1 MDSFR
6 KYSENRL
13 GLHNN
18 SDSNR
23 AVPPRSQYSRS
34 TKNYSYLRFYLDIS
48 NFDVLV
54 VGLRFLAGTLSV
66 VLLSQ
71 SLCVTLTH
79 QIAASSPSSS
89 RHSKPRFDVFS
100 VGLCHPFLRSWFSAR
115 LDDRISNSRSRQ
127 LHLQFGVHSVVPS
140 EV

>member
-34 TKNYSYLRFYLDIS
+34 TKNYSYRRFYLDIS
-48 NFDVLV
+48 KVVVLV
-54 VGLRFLAGTLSV
+54 VHLLFPGGALSV

-71 SLCVTLTH
+71 RWCVTLTH
-79 QIAASSPSSS
+79 QIATSMPSSS
-89 RHSKPRFDVFS
+89 RYSKPRFDVFS
-100 VGLCHPFLRSWFSAR
+100 VGHPCLLPWFSAR
-115 LDDRISNSRSRQ
+115 LEDRISN
-127 LHLQFGVHSVVPS
+127 
-140 EV
+140 